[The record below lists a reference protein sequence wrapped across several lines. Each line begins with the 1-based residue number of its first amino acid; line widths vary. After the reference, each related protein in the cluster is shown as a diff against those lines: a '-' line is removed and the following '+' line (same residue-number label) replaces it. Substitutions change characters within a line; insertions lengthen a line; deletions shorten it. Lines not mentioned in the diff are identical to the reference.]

1 MISSFIELNSPGSKL
16 VIKEVNNRVLLISYF
31 ESSSGGIRSETITL
45 GNSSEKLDFEI
56 AFDGCSKTNTISTR
70 DGKSIVTPFYNFERQ
85 RLPYVDFSNG
95 YLKFTSFITGK
106 GRYMDISIYN
116 LNQIADRK

>member
-1 MISSFIELNSPGSKL
+1 MVKCTYQISMDIKTDDTRSFIELNSPGSKL

-45 GNSSEKLDFEI
+45 GGNSSEKLDFEI

-70 DGKSIVTPFYNFERQ
+70 DGKSIVTP
-85 RLPYVDFSNG
+85 L
-95 YLKFTSFITGK
+95 L
-106 GRYMDISIYN
+106 
-116 LNQIADRK
+116 